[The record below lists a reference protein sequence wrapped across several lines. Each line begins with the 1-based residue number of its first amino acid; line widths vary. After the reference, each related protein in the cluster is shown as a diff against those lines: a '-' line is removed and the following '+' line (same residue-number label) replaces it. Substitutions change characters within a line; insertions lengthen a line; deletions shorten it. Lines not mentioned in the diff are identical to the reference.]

1 VVPDATSRITGSV
14 LHPPGLPGSPVAPV
28 APVAAT
34 TPAPGAVSV
43 EVSSGEEDLT
53 APAAALP
60 VPVPILGKRKYNVS
74 LNPDNDCVYQLE
86 YFKSDWDF
94 LNVCL

>member
-1 VVPDATSRITGSV
+1 MVPDATSRITGSV
-14 LHPPGLPGSPVAPV
+14 LHPPGS
-28 APVAAT
+28 
-34 TPAPGAVSV
+34 PAPGAVSV
-43 EVSSGEEDLT
+43 EVSSGEEDPT

-60 VPVPILGKRKYNVS
+60 VPGPVLGKRKYNVS